1 MGNLIRMALILLL
14 MASPAFGNENQ
25 SFETNSME
33 QAIVGGG
40 CFWCMEAVYE
50 TLEGVVDVES
60 GYMGGTVPNP
70 SYEQVCS
77 GHTGHAEVIRI
88 TFDSRILKYTDIL
101 DLFWEAHD
109 PTTLNRQG
117 ADVGTQYRSAIF
129 FIDETQKTTALES
142 IQQAQT
148 RFNNPI
154 VTEVSPASAFYPA
167 EDYHQDFYSQNK
179 NYPYC
184 RAVITPK
191 LNKLSGRK

>member
-1 MGNLIRMALILLL
+1 MGHLIRTTLIWLLL
-14 MASPAFGNENQ
+14 ANPVFAIENP
-25 SFETNSME
+25 SSETQTME
-33 QAIVGGG
+33 QAILGGG
-40 CFWCMEAVYE
+40 CFWCTEAVYE
-50 TLEGVVDVES
+50 TLPGVVDVES
-60 GYMGGTVPNP
+60 GYMGGEVPNP

-88 TFDSRILKYTDIL
+88 TFDPKALRYADIL

-129 FIDETQKTTALES
+129 FIDEEQKATALES
-142 IQQAQT
+142 IKQAQS

-154 VTEVSPASAFYPA
+154 VTEVSLASEFYPA
-167 EDYHQDFYSQNK
+167 EDYHQDFYTQNK

-191 LNKLSGRK
+191 LDKLSGRK